1 MEEEKKI
8 IFVILLW
15 VIMEI
20 AKIVFD
26 MQVKTTVTF
35 KLLLVTGLCWMWLW
49 VEPEPHGVLDLLC

>member
-1 MEEEKKI
+1 MGEEKII

-35 KLLLVTGLCWMWLW
+35 KLLLVTGLC
-49 VEPEPHGVLDLLC
+49 